1 MLEYMEKYRSVPR
14 LETCVTIDKPMV
26 LFLGLAISDFISGVA
41 TFLAV
46 VMFWDSGL
54 AVFAAI
60 FGGVAASWMSRE
72 YRQRFPERFC
82 STGAGQWDFNECVQ
96 FPRSLKNNAS
106 GFLDPKE
113 ALWILKILGRKY
125 LQQLLD

>member
-72 YRQRFPERFC
+72 YRQRFSERF
-82 STGAGQWDFNECVQ
+82 
-96 FPRSLKNNAS
+96 
-106 GFLDPKE
+106 
-113 ALWILKILGRKY
+113 
-125 LQQLLD
+125 LQHWSWAMGLQRVRAVPSFFEKQRIRVFGP